1 MRTGN
6 IFTDITQIIEECE
19 AVQRS
24 NESDYTKDRAKIHAY
39 DEIIE
44 VLREDGETE

>member
-6 IFTDITQIIEECE
+6 LFKDITQIIDECE
-19 AVQRS
+19 AVQHS
-24 NESDYTKDRAKIHAY
+24 GESDYTKDMAKIHAY

-44 VLREDGETE
+44 VLREAMKE